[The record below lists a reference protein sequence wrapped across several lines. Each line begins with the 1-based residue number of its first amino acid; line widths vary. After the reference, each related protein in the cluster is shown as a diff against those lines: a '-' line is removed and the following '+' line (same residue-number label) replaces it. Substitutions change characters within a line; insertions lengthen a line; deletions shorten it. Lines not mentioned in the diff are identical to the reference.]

1 VEPAISTRRP
11 PARPRQAEGAADTF
25 GHVLTESLLRRMR
38 LRRDQRGPR
47 SWWPALT
54 VAPIRVPIAVRFSQ
68 FMVLVTV
75 LVTVPLSLPD
85 PAASGQVTTII
96 VALTVTA
103 VAWVGWQFGAQRPR
117 LWVASIAVMAA
128 AGGVL
133 AGISPLSTGPAI
145 GVAVT
150 VSAGA
155 RLPTEISL
163 ALTAET
169 VAAFLIASLVSGSS
183 PLAMVGWS
191 AAFVGMWA
199 FGLTRRA
206 YLLRAEEA
214 EQALEQARRA
224 HQAETQ
230 SAALAERARI
240 AREIHDVLAHSLAA
254 VSVNLQAAAGLLAE
268 LPEQSQE
275 LAKAIECVERAS
287 ALTREGMTEARR
299 AILALRGDENAGPAV
314 PSRADTGEEAAADG
328 AAQVAGAMATGTGS
342 GTGGEAI
349 PADPGSPAERL
360 PARLRALA
368 AEHGAPGE
376 ASVAFTVTG
385 QPRAVGA
392 EAGLTVYRTTQE
404 ALTNARKHAP
414 GQPVAVTVAYAAA
427 DLTVQVSNSLPP
439 PDSTRPLA
447 QSGAGYGL
455 TGLRERAELIGGTL
469 TAGPDDG
476 QWRVCLR
483 IPA

>member
-1 VEPAISTRRP
+1 VFTD
-11 PARPRQAEGAADTF
+11 Q
-25 GHVLTESLLRRMR
+25 LLRRMR
-38 LRRDQRGPR
+38 LARARRGPR
-47 SWWPALT
+47 SGWPALT
-54 VAPIRVPIAVRFSQ
+54 VAPIQVPIPVRFTQ
-68 FMVLVTV
+68 FAVLVTV
-75 LVTVPLSLPD
+75 LVTVPLSIPQS
-85 PAASGQVTTII
+85 ATSGQVAAIASALG
-96 VALTVTA
+96 VAT
-103 VAWVGWQFGAQRPR
+103 VAWVGWQFGADRPR
-117 LWVASIAVMAA
+117 LWVGSLAVMAV

-133 AGISPLSTGPAI
+133 AGLAPLSTGVAI
-145 GVAVT
+145 GIAVT

-169 VAAFLIASLVSGSS
+169 LAAFLITGLATGAATI
-183 PLAMVGWS
+183 AMVGWS
-191 AAFVGMWA
+191 AGLIGMWA

-214 EQALEQARRA
+214 EDALEQARRA
-224 HQAETQ
+224 HQAEAQ

-268 LPEQSQE
+268 LPEQTPE
-275 LAKAIECVERAS
+275 LAKAIECVARAG

-299 AILALRGDENAGPAV
+299 AILALRGEESGAGV
-314 PSRADTGEEAAADG
+314 EAG
-328 AAQVAGAMATGTGS
+328 AAGGAGQT
-342 GTGGEAI
+342 E
-349 PADPGSPAERL
+349 L

-368 AEHGAPGE
+368 EEHGAPGE
-376 ASVAFTVTG
+376 HAVAFTLTG
-385 QPRAVGA
+385 LPRPVGA

-414 GQPVAVTVAYAAA
+414 GQPVAVAVSYGTA
-427 DLTVQVSNSLPP
+427 DLTVQVSNPLPSL
-439 PDSTRPLA
+439 DSVRPLA

-455 TGLRERAELIGGTL
+455 TGLRERAALIGGTL

-483 IPA
+483 IPS